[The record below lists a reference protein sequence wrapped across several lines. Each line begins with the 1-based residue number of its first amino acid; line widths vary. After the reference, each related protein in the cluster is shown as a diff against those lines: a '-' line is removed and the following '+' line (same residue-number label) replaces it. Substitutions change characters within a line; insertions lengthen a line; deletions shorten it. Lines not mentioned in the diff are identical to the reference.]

1 MRIVNSKIYDIYDYL
16 QDYDD
21 TIIFDRKDSFMLTK
35 DIVFDALYYTG
46 SKKQKFVLMQC
57 GVRYWLFLVTLEDNS
72 NYTNKNFD
80 TELLATWKNY
90 NRGRAIIKI
99 DTINFYDMFK
109 FYEYRKGFNHDKLIK
124 DIDSLVNN
132 INTGNY
138 NVAKSICPCKM
149 YNRVY
154 NIPILKSSGLIASV
168 NPEDIFY
175 AIEEYFSLEKTAN
188 ERTVANGTTNND
200 KITSH
205 GFDLKT
211 SFRGK

>member
-35 DIVFDALYYTG
+35 DMVYTALYYTG
-46 SKKQKFVLMQC
+46 SKPQKFILMQC
-57 GVRYWLFLVTLEDNS
+57 GVRYWLFLATIN
-72 NYTNKNFD
+72 NKSFD
-80 TELLATWKNY
+80 VELLSTWKNY
-90 NRGRAIIKI
+90 NRCKELIKI
-99 DTINFYDMFK
+99 DVVSFYDTFR

-124 DIDSLVNN
+124 DVDSLVNN
-132 INTGNY
+132 INTSNY
-138 NVAKSICPCKM
+138 HIEKTICPCKM
-149 YNRVY
+149 YNKVY
-154 NIPILKSSGLIASV
+154 NIPILKSSGFIASV

-188 ERTVANGTTNND
+188 ERTTANGTTNND